1 MPSTIERSPQNRL
14 PAITEEPSRFKQVAT
29 GAAALLGTLALVVG
43 VPIALLAAFGTPWPD
58 QKPSVEWLSTP
69 TTGETVLSVL
79 AVVVWLAWAHFVVCL
94 VVEAIAER
102 RKSGLAPRIP
112 GGGIGTQGLARR
124 LVSAI
129 VLLAATTS
137 VGMSS
142 ASAVESS
149 APTTTAQSQ
158 FASQVMVAPTVAE
171 SASAELPDGTLPAV
185 NSLDDATSVDIAEG
199 VTTYYDVKP
208 PHGRHYDTLWDIADR
223 YLGDGFRYKEIWDLN
238 KGVTQPDGRVLQKA
252 DLIYPGW
259 VMKLPNDAKGP
270 GLKVIDHA
278 ADAPVADDVVADV
291 TADAA
296 DTAEADTAA
305 AEQADVAS
313 AEDTGGGIQLGAWSP
328 LFGVAGGLV
337 IAGASLALRRRRA
350 SAPAAAWWS
359 ARTPTDPD
367 PHNPDP
373 GSPPPGAKLRNEA
386 DLGAAGWLNRAL
398 RSLNGAPGMPAPLR
412 ASVSGGGMAI
422 AFDLV
427 PEVAPPAGWSARAK
441 VWTVDRDVDV
451 TTPGLSP
458 LPGMASIGRRDDGS
472 ILMLDPESIS
482 GVLSLDGDSETARGV
497 ALSVAIDTATHA
509 WADDRLVTLVGFAGD
524 LAGIGEGAIRRTD
537 DLERVIESLDNVA
550 RYQRTACRDA
560 DARTVRQARAAAPD
574 AVDWTY
580 HLVVCSGVPTA
591 DELARLEAL
600 ASDPQVALGV
610 VVVGTVRDAAV
621 RLTARPDGRISSP
634 LHSVDVSAQ
643 VITPAAAEALA
654 NLYEPVHAARRV
666 TIDQLIDTLE
676 SEQQVTA
683 AHEAV
688 ASIRILGPVTAEASG
703 DVDADRVEF
712 LTELACFLALHPTGV
727 HANRISAALW
737 PRGVDPQVRD
747 AALRQVADWFGT
759 TASGNPALESE
770 SGVWRF
776 APGAVDLDWDAFR
789 EALNRAAEDGT
800 RRETHMRTALD
811 LVGGLPFGDIPAG
824 RYAWLESTTI
834 EGDIVMAVS
843 LTVQACAEAAAA
855 RNDEPAARAVL
866 SQGLMML
873 PASEELWRSRLRLAT
888 HFGDREDVRVVADEM
903 YAAIAEHGSVV
914 GSSAETDGL
923 VDELLPGYRA
933 NVA

>member
-1 MPSTIERSPQNRL
+1 MTSTIERSPHNRL
-14 PAITEEPSRFKQVAT
+14 PAITEEPSRFRQVAT
-29 GAAALLGTLALVVG
+29 GILALLGTLAIVFG
-43 VPIALLAAFGTPWPD
+43 VPVALLAAFGTPWPD

-94 VVEAIAER
+94 VVEAVAER

-124 LVSAI
+124 LVSSI
-129 VLLAATTS
+129 VLLAAATS

-142 ASAVESS
+142 ASAVEAS
-149 APTTTAQSQ
+149 APTQ
-158 FASQVMVAPTVAE
+158 ASQSHLVSAALE
-171 SASAELPDGTLPAV
+171 SPAVPQADRAELADGTLPAV
-185 NSLDDATSVDIAEG
+185 KTLDDATPVDLAEG

-208 PHGRHYDTLWDIADR
+208 PDGRHYDTLWDIADR

-278 ADAPVADDVVADV
+278 ADAKVDEPAADV
-291 TADAA
+291 DQAA
-296 DTAEADTAA
+296 PIDEVDTAA
-305 AEQADVAS
+305 VADQADVAT
-313 AEDTGGGIQLGAWSP
+313 ADDAGGGIHLGSWSP

-337 IAGASLALRRRRA
+337 VAGASLALRRRRNA
-350 SAPAAAWWS
+350 APAAAWWS

-367 PHNPDP
+367 PHHPDP
-373 GSPPPGAKLRNEA
+373 GSPPPGAKLRDEA
-386 DLGAAGWLNRAL
+386 DLETASWLNRAL
-398 RSLNGAPGMPAPLR
+398 RSLGGAPGMPAPLR

-422 AFDLV
+422 AFDVV
-427 PEVAPPAGWSARAK
+427 PDVAPPAGWSARAK
-441 VWTVDRDVDV
+441 VWTLDRDHDPES
-451 TTPGLSP
+451 PGLSA
-458 LPGMASIGRRDDGS
+458 LPGMASVGRRDDGS

-497 ALSVAIDTATHA
+497 ALSMAIDTATHA

-524 LAGIGEGAIRRTD
+524 VSTIGEGAIRRTD
-537 DLERVIESLDNVA
+537 DLERVLESLDNVA
-550 RYQRTACRDA
+550 RFQRAACREA
-560 DARTVRQARAAAPD
+560 ESRTIREARATAPT
-574 AVDWTY
+574 ADWTY
-580 HLVVCSGVPTA
+580 HLVVCSGVPNA

-610 VVVGTVRDAAV
+610 VIVGGVRDAAV

-634 LHSVDVSAQ
+634 LHSVDVAAQ
-643 VITPAAAEALA
+643 VITPAAADALA
-654 NLYEPVHAARRV
+654 SLYEPVQAARRV
-666 TIDQLIDTLE
+666 SIDQLVDTLE
-676 SEQQVTA
+676 AEQQITA

-688 ASIRILGPVTAEASG
+688 ASIRVLGPVQVEASG
-703 DVDADRVEF
+703 EVEPERVAF
-712 LTELACFLALHPTGV
+712 LTELACFLALHPAGV

-747 AALRQVADWFGT
+747 GALRQVADWLGT
-759 TASGNPALESE
+759 TAAGTAALEQE
-770 SGVWRF
+770 SGVWRL
-776 APGAVDLDWDAFR
+776 APGAVDLDWDRFR

-800 RRETHMRTALD
+800 RRETHMRTALA
-811 LVGGLPFGDIPAG
+811 LVAGLAFSGVPVG
-824 RYAWLESTTI
+824 RYGWLESMPV
-834 EGDIVMAVS
+834 EGDIAMAVS

-855 RNDEPAARAVL
+855 RDDEPAARAVL
-866 SQGLMML
+866 AQGLTLL
-873 PASEELWRSRLRLAT
+873 PASEELWRSRLRLAA
-888 HFGDREDVRVVADEM
+888 HFGERDDLRSVVDEM

-914 GSSAETDGL
+914 GSSAETDVL
-923 VDELLPGYRA
+923 VDELVPGYRTH
-933 NVA
+933 VA

>member
-1 MPSTIERSPQNRL
+1 MPTTIERSPQNRL
-14 PAITEEPSRFKQVAT
+14 PATTKEPSRFRQVVI
-29 GAAALLGTLALVVG
+29 GAAALIGTLALAIG
-43 VPIALLAAFGTPWPD
+43 VPIALLSAFGPPWPD
-58 QKPSVEWLSTP
+58 EAPSVEWLSTP
-69 TTGETVLSVL
+69 TTGETVLGVL

-94 VVEAIAER
+94 VVEAVAER

-124 LVSAI
+124 LVSSI
-129 VLLAATTS
+129 VLLAAATS

-149 APTTTAQSQ
+149 APTNVAQSQ
-158 FASQVMVAPTVAE
+158 FASHVLQAPVVAE
-171 SASAELPDGTLPAV
+171 NAADDGALPAV
-185 NSLDDATSVDIAEG
+185 STLDDATRTDIAEG

-238 KGVTQPDGRVLQKA
+238 KGVTQPDGRVLEKA

-278 ADAPVADDVVADV
+278 ADVTVPDDAADV
-291 TADAA
+291 TAGAA
-296 DTAEADTAA
+296 DQVEADTVAA
-305 AEQADVAS
+305 DQAEVAS
-313 AEDTGGGIQLGAWSP
+313 VEDSGGIQLGAWSP

-350 SAPAAAWWS
+350 AAPAAAWWS
-359 ARTPTDPD
+359 MRTPTDPD

-386 DLGAAGWLNRAL
+386 DLETSGWLDRAL
-398 RSLNGAPGMPAPLR
+398 RSLAGAPGMPAPLR
-412 ASVSGGGMAI
+412 ASVGGSGMAI
-422 AFDLV
+422 AFDVV
-427 PEVAPPAGWSARAK
+427 PEVEPPAGWSARAK
-441 VWTVDRDVDV
+441 VWTLDRDIDP
-451 TTPGLSP
+451 TASGLSP
-458 LPGMASIGRRDDGS
+458 LPGLASIGRRDDGS
-472 ILMLDPESIS
+472 ILLLDPESIS
-482 GVLSLDGDSETARGV
+482 GVMSLDGDSETARGV
-497 ALSVAIDTATHA
+497 ALSMAIDTATHS

-524 LAGIGEGAIRRTD
+524 VSGIGEGTIRRTD
-537 DLERVIESLDNVA
+537 DLERVLESLDNLA
-550 RYQRTACRDA
+550 RFQRTACREA
-560 DARTVRQARAAAPD
+560 DAASVREARAIAPT

-610 VVVGTVRDAAV
+610 VVVGAVRDAAV

-643 VITPAAAEALA
+643 VITPAAAEALVA
-654 NLYEPVHAARRV
+654 LYEPAEAARRV
-666 TIDQLIDTLE
+666 SIDQLVDTLE
-676 SEQQVTA
+676 SEQQVVA
-683 AHEAV
+683 AHDAV
-688 ASIRILGPVTAEASG
+688 ASIRILGPVQVEASG
-703 DVDADRVEF
+703 EADPERVQF

-737 PRGVDPQVRD
+737 PRGVDPEVRD
-747 AALRQVADWFGT
+747 GALQQVGGWFGS
-759 TASGNPALESE
+759 TASGTPVLDHE

-789 EALNRAAEDGT
+789 EALNRAAEDGP
-800 RRETHMRTALD
+800 RRETHMRAALD
-811 LVGGLPFGDIPAG
+811 LVAGLPFSGIPAG
-824 RYAWLESTTI
+824 RYAWLASMTI
-834 EGDIVMAVS
+834 EGDIAMAVS
-843 LTVQACAEAAAA
+843 LTAQACAEAAAA

-866 SQGLMML
+866 SQGLAML
-873 PASEELWRSRLRLAT
+873 PASEELWRSRLRLAA
-888 HFGDREDVRVVADEM
+888 HFGDRDDLRTVVDEM

-914 GSSAETDGL
+914 GSSAETDML
-923 VDELLPGYRA
+923 VDEILPGYRTH
-933 NVA
+933 VA